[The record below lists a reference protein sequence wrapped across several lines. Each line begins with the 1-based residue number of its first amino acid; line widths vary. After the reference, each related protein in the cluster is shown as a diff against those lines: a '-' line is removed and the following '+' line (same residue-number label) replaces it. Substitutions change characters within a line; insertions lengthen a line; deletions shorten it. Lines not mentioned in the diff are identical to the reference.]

1 MVLTVGDV
9 GHWIAQGEELPSHGR
24 LRFAEFWE
32 VTPELLSTLAP
43 SVVLAPVLA
52 RGFDCVDLGARLF
65 DCGFVGR
72 YIIMAPSLPDP
83 NLVLRELRS
92 LFPGLDIDIGAFGS
106 LPGLRSI

>member
-9 GHWIAQGEELPSHGR
+9 AHWKAQGEELPRHGR
-24 LRFAEFWE
+24 LHFAEFWE
-32 VTPELLSTLAP
+32 VTPELLSMLAP

-92 LFPGLDIDIGAFGS
+92 LFPGLDIDIGSLDAFA
-106 LPGLRSI
+106 GLRPI